1 VLHYVELYVIFFT
14 WKMLFSQKQQLAM
27 NAVPYLIVTISI
39 KMFFSFFLSCYNDV
53 SFISSLNCLLDAPK
67 KIIEE
72 G

>member
-1 VLHYVELYVIFFT
+1 VLHYVELYVIFST

-39 KMFFSFFLSCYNDV
+39 KMFFFLSCNNDV